1 MNNQKKTKIVTTI
14 GPSSEDKQT
23 LSAMAEAGANV
34 IRLNFSHGDFEE
46 HKKKVTRWR
55 EIADEQDRHLGV
67 MQDLSGPEIRT
78 GEFADGEVTL
88 EAGEKFVLTTKEVE
102 GTADEVHVN
111 YDQLPQD
118 VEVGD
123 EILLSD
129 GKLQLTVTEI
139 GQTSVTTKIDV
150 GGTIAGRRGVNL
162 PDTDLSMP
170 ALTEKDKEDLT
181 FGARHNVDF
190 VALSFVRSARDIHDL
205 RTEMNEQDLD
215 AQIIAKIETQQAV
228 DNLSEILD
236 EVDGVMVARG
246 DLAVEIGPK
255 NVPAVQKEI
264 IRRCNTRGLPV
275 ITATQMLE
283 SMTDSRMPTRA
294 EVSDIA
300 NAILDGTDAVMLSGE
315 TTVGDNPVESVKMMA
330 NVARETEQS
339 FPDNIASA
347 SHPADSQVGVVD
359 SVTGS
364 AVQTARQVGASA
376 VVALT
381 ASGFTARM
389 VSRFKPKQDII
400 ALSPNTKTCRQ
411 ISLSFGCRSIK
422 ASKLDSFV
430 AVMDQVRKVCKQE
443 GVAEAGDLVVV
454 AAGLPFSGERADSI
468 GTNTMFVEEI

>member
-1 MNNQKKTKIVTTI
+1 MGNQKKTKIVSTI

-23 LSAMAEAGANV
+23 LKDMAEAGANV

-46 HKKKVTRWR
+46 HKQKVTRWR
-55 EIADEQDRHLGV
+55 EIADEQDKRLGV

-88 EAGEKFVLTTKEVE
+88 KANEKFVLTTEEVE
-102 GTADEVHVN
+102 GTADQVHVN

-139 GQTSVTTKIDV
+139 GQTKVTTKIDV

-170 ALTEKDKEDLT
+170 ALTEKDKGDLA
-181 FGARHNVDF
+181 FGARHDVDF
-190 VALSFVRSARDIHDL
+190 IALSFVRSARDIHDL
-205 RTEMNEQDLD
+205 RAAMNDHGLN
-215 AQIIAKIETQQAV
+215 AKIIAKIETQQAV
-228 DNLSEILD
+228 DNLAEILA
-236 EVDGVMVARG
+236 EVDGVMIARG

-255 NVPAVQKEI
+255 NVPAVQKGI
-264 IRRCNTRGLPV
+264 IQQCNKRGLPV

-315 TTVGDNPVESVKMMA
+315 TTIGDNPVESVQMMA

-339 FPDNIASA
+339 FPDDIAHA
-347 SHPADSQVGVVD
+347 QQPTDSRVGVVD

-364 AVQTARQVGASA
+364 AVQTAREVGASA
-376 VVALT
+376 IVALT

-411 ISLSFGCRSIK
+411 ISLSYGCRPVT
-422 ASKLDSFV
+422 ASGLNSFV
-430 AVMDQVRKVCKQE
+430 AVMDQVRNVCKQE
-443 GVAEAGDLVVV
+443 GVAEAGDLIVV
-454 AAGLPFSGERADSI
+454 AAGLPFSDNRADGI
-468 GTNTMFVEEI
+468 GTNTMFVEEV